1 MCDFDIYETPGG
13 WGGSFSVGTITVE
26 LEPTFLGPETVHE
39 SLSLIFELLDAGMDL
54 FD

>member
-1 MCDFDIYETPGG
+1 MQDFDIYETPKG
-13 WGGSFSVGTITVE
+13 WGGSFIAGTIVVS

-39 SLSLIFELLDAGMDL
+39 SLTLIFELLDAGMDL